1 MSLTWEIENFDYFS
15 LDSSNSTHSKEALNK
30 QVNILISIKQSNNLN
45 ELRNCLDKL
54 PKINN
59 PFRNTIQQRLR
70 ELESY
75 QQ

>member
-1 MSLTWEIENFDYFS
+1 MSLVWEIENFDYFS

-59 PFRNTIQQRLR
+59 PFRSVIQQRIR
-70 ELESY
+70 ELERK
-75 QQ
+75 